1 MEHQSEMPCASTSVF
16 SARRTA
22 MRLFALLGLALAAG
36 AAVAQYPA
44 RPLTI
49 IVPGPPGGSGDIV
62 TRIVAKELSD
72 SFRQPVIVDNRP
84 GGSGVIGAQALM
96 RAAPDGYTL
105 MMGNTGPNAI
115 NYSLLRKLSYKP
127 HAFTAITDVLLFPNV
142 LAVRSDS
149 PFTSVAALVSAA
161 KASPGKLTFAS
172 SGIGQTT
179 HLSGELFSQ
188 SSGAEILHVPYKGAN
203 LGLQAV
209 MSVEV
214 DFMFDNFPSLQSQ
227 IAGGRLRALAV
238 TSRERSARLP
248 NVPTMREAGIRDFE
262 ITGWFGLV
270 GPAGLPADVRDKL
283 QQTVAAILRQPAIQQ
298 RFEQLGGSTGGTIPA
313 QFEAFVQSEI
323 RKWEAAVKGAGVTV
337 DQ

>member
-1 MEHQSEMPCASTSVF
+1 MEHQNGIPCASAPVLP
-16 SARRTA
+16 ARRTVI
-22 MRLFALLGLALAAG
+22 RLCALLVLALAAG
-36 AAVAQYPA
+36 AASAQYPA
-44 RPLTI
+44 KPLTI

-62 TRIVAKELSD
+62 TRIVAKELAD

-84 GGSGVIGAQALM
+84 GASGVIGTQALM
-96 RAAPDGYTL
+96 HAAPDGYTL

-115 NYSLLRKLSYKP
+115 NYSLIRKLPYKP
-127 HAFTAITDVLLFPNV
+127 QDFTAITDVLLFPNV

-188 SSGAEILHVPYKGAN
+188 STGAKILHVPYKGAN

-209 MSVEV
+209 MSGEV

-238 TSRERSARLP
+238 TSKERSARLP
-248 NVPTMREAGIRDFE
+248 DVPTMSEAGIPGFE

-270 GPAGLPADVRDKL
+270 GPAGLPSDVRDRL

-298 RFEQLGGSTGGTIPA
+298 RFEQLGGSTGGSTAA
-313 QFEAFVQSEI
+313 QFDAFIQSEI
-323 RKWEAAVKGAGVTV
+323 RKWDAAVKGAGVTV
-337 DQ
+337 EQ